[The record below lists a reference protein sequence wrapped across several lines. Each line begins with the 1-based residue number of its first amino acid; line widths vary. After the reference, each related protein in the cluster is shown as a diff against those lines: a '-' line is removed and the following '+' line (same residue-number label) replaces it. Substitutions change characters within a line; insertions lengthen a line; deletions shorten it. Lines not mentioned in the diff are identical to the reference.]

1 MTNAKRVLIADDDEG
16 VVDALARR
24 CQALDLRVERAYD
37 GISALTKIDSLE
49 PDFVILD
56 VNMPCGSGLSVCE
69 MVARDAQLK
78 SIPIIVLTGRNDNE
92 TIAACSR
99 LDATYV
105 LKGPSIW
112 SQIEPLLY
120 ERLGID
126 RPMPP
131 EAKQPAE
138 HGSPSLRVGT
148 ETEPAAQAHC
158 IQNRYIA
165 SLFAALGWPEPTR
178 ETPTDHDS
186 GAGPITRPW
195 VLLVD
200 DDADLAATLKLRL
213 EQHGVDLL
221 HAFAGMEGYR
231 FAITHEA
238 QAIILDQELPN
249 GKGEYILR
257 RLKECPATEA
267 IPVIVLTGTKDQ
279 ALARRMYNLGAVRF
293 LTKPVDWDKLW
304 NELQPL
310 IDREA
315 KPDALAQAALN

>member
-1 MTNAKRVLIADDDEG
+1 MKNSKRVLIADDDED

-37 GISALTKIDSLE
+37 GVSALTKIDSLE
-49 PDFVILD
+49 PDLVILD
-56 VNMPCGSGLSVCE
+56 VTMPCGSGLSVCE
-69 MVARDAQLK
+69 MVARDAHLK
-78 SIPIIVLTGRNDNE
+78 TIPIIVLTGRSDNE
-92 TIAACSR
+92 TVVACSR

-126 RPMPP
+126 RPITPDV
-131 EAKQPAE
+131 KQMAE
-138 HGSPSLRVGT
+138 NGT
-148 ETEPAAQAHC
+148 TEPETEADR
-158 IQNRYIA
+158 IQSHYIA

-178 ETPTDHDS
+178 ETVTDRDAS
-186 GAGPITRPW
+186 ANPISRPW

-200 DDADLAATLKLRL
+200 DDADFAATFKLRL

-231 FAITHEA
+231 FAIMHEA
-238 QAIILDQELPN
+238 QAIILDQEMPN

-257 RLKECPATEA
+257 RLKESPATEG
-267 IPVIVLTGTKDQ
+267 IPVIVITGTKDQ
-279 ALARRMYNLGAVRF
+279 ALTRRIYNLGAVRF
-293 LTKPVDWDKLW
+293 LNKPVDWDELW
-304 NELQPL
+304 KELQPL

-315 KPDALAQAALN
+315 KSHALVQAALN